1 MSKRIF
7 DPKAPYQ
14 TISGAA
20 RITGLSQYY
29 IRTGCKSG
37 TVPHIK
43 CGDEYRICM
52 PQFLAQLEEQALKS
66 AQKKRLTNTREQKQV
81 TQASDRAGEKG
92 E

>member
-37 TVPHIK
+37 TVPHVK

-52 PQFLAQLEEQALKS
+52 SLFMEQLNAQA
-66 AQKKRLTNTREQKQV
+66 
-81 TQASDRAGEKG
+81 ASSVHESR
-92 E
+92 

>member
-14 TISGAA
+14 TISVAA

-37 TVPHIK
+37 TVPHVK
-43 CGDEYRICM
+43 CGDEYRVCM
-52 PQFLAQLEEQALKS
+52 PQFLAQLEKQARDSVQNK
-66 AQKKRLTNTREQKQV
+66 E
-81 TQASDRAGEKG
+81 
-92 E
+92 